1 MTEHTHTCTHTRTH
15 THTYMIALTLVSRA
29 AGTKYHKWSDVS
41 NRNVTHNSAG
51 CKGEAQVLSRTTLL

>member
-29 AGTKYHKWSDVS
+29 AGTKYHKWSGVS